1 MHNWEPPK
9 NPFDDEP
16 AELTSYQWS
25 VIRTGLYFLIFSTL
39 LQGAAIWVI
48 SQILETS
55 GILSGSLAW
64 TEAMIVSAV
73 AVAISVWK
81 KTFFK

>member
-1 MHNWEPPK
+1 MHNWDAPK
-9 NPFDDEP
+9 NPLEDKE
-16 AELTSYQWS
+16 ELTAYQWS
-25 VIRTGLYFLIFSTL
+25 VIRTGLFFLVFSTL
-39 LQGAAIWVI
+39 LQGAGIWVI

-64 TEAMIVSAV
+64 TEAMVLSAV
-73 AVAISVWK
+73 AVAIGVWK